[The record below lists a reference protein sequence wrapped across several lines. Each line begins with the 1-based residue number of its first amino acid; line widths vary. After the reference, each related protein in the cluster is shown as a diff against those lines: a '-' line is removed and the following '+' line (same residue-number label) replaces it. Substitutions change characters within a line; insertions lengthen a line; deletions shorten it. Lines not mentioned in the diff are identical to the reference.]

1 MSFTSAL
8 SICVL
13 FVLCITRICVR
24 DIQIRHSF
32 FSAPHIRALFLGCTF
47 IQGEKQGD
55 MLHYIV
61 SVPRKMGYQKQVDA
75 DMHNGFKSR
84 LMYTLK
90 QHNMWEFV
98 WTLKIDLRIKL
109 CYVSLCDWKLFTFS
123 IPGENHKHRQTLT
136 LFIVLAFR
144 CTVPTK
150 HLRASM
156 CRLQWFRSF
165 PFSIQRKKKTQGCQ
179 DRHTEYRKT
188 PFITRK
194 RKKNYVRLPLK
205 THSTHCDNIK
215 LINDEIRRRAF
226 LCVGFISTVCGL
238 VWRGDSA
245 ISNEICIACRMHH
258 SWGMSESCDKRINLL
273 ALYLS
278 RNAATNVFLHNNVK
292 HTDHFVFK
300 TCLFVATKKMNIF
313 RGSVNI
319 LCSNWQPLSLFS
331 RAYSKVPWYGLN
343 VWFPI
348 GLMWIL
354 IPIAI
359 TKPSAT
365 SEKNANFTTN
375 RKSLN
380 VQVEWVCF
388 GLISFQELF
397 SCC

>member
-1 MSFTSAL
+1 M
-8 SICVL
+8 I
-13 FVLCITRICVR
+13 
-24 DIQIRHSF
+24 SF
-32 FSAPHIRALFLGCTF
+32 FPFFYSEEEENARVSRPPHGIQKNTF
-47 IQGEKQGD
+47 
-55 MLHYIV
+55 YY
-61 SVPRKMGYQKQVDA
+61 P
-75 DMHNGFKSR
+75 
-84 LMYTLK
+84 
-90 QHNMWEFV
+90 
-98 WTLKIDLRIKL
+98 
-109 CYVSLCDWKLFTFS
+109 
-123 IPGENHKHRQTLT
+123 
-136 LFIVLAFR
+136 
-144 CTVPTK
+144 
-150 HLRASM
+150 
-156 CRLQWFRSF
+156 
-165 PFSIQRKKKTQGCQ
+165 KK
-179 DRHTEYRKT
+179 
-188 PFITRK
+188 
-194 RKKNYVRLPLK
+194 KKNYVRLPLK
-205 THSTHCDNIK
+205 THSTLCDNIK

-245 ISNEICIACRMHH
+245 ISNEICIGCRMHY
-258 SWGMSESCDKRINLL
+258 SWAMSESCDKRINLL

-319 LCSNWQPLSLFS
+319 LCSNRQLLSWFS

>member
-8 SICVL
+8 SIYVFCLSCVL
-13 FVLCITRICVR
+13 HEFAFETFKFGTL
-24 DIQIRHSF
+24 
-32 FSAPHIRALFLGCTF
+32 FSLLHIRALFLGCTF

-194 RKKNYVRLPLK
+194 RKKIMYV
-205 THSTHCDNIK
+205 
-215 LINDEIRRRAF
+215 
-226 LCVGFISTVCGL
+226 
-238 VWRGDSA
+238 
-245 ISNEICIACRMHH
+245 
-258 SWGMSESCDKRINLL
+258 
-273 ALYLS
+273 
-278 RNAATNVFLHNNVK
+278 
-292 HTDHFVFK
+292 
-300 TCLFVATKKMNIF
+300 F
-313 RGSVNI
+313 R
-319 LCSNWQPLSLFS
+319 
-331 RAYSKVPWYGLN
+331 
-343 VWFPI
+343 
-348 GLMWIL
+348 
-354 IPIAI
+354 
-359 TKPSAT
+359 
-365 SEKNANFTTN
+365 
-375 RKSLN
+375 
-380 VQVEWVCF
+380 
-388 GLISFQELF
+388 
-397 SCC
+397 